1 MHVRTILAGV
11 CALLVGATLTAAV
24 YRLGGT
30 AAPVTHA
37 PISTPPTTT
46 SGSQADMPT
55 PDETNKPVSAHEPAA
70 DVAASKSSIPAA
82 ELPKTEEEW
91 RQKLTPEQYHV
102 VREKGTE
109 RAFTGKYWNHKEDG
123 VYRCIGCGEP
133 LFDATAKFDSECGW
147 PSFFKPIGDGKEIKE
162 AVDDSLYMT
171 RTEVMCRKCNAHLG
185 HVFDDGPNPTGL
197 RYCINSA
204 SIDFEKRPDKAKSP
218 EGEAA
223 RKP

>member
-11 CALLVGATLTAAV
+11 CALLVGASLTAAV

-30 AAPVTHA
+30 DAPVT
-37 PISTPPTTT
+37 PEPTSNPSTTT
-46 SGSQADMPT
+46 NGSQADMPT
-55 PDETNKPVSAHEPAA
+55 PDETAKPASTAA
-70 DVAASKSSIPAA
+70 KSSIPAA
-82 ELPKTEEEW
+82 DLPKTEEEW
-91 RQKLTPEQYHV
+91 RQKLTPEQYHI

-123 VYRCIGCGEP
+123 IYRCVGCGEP
-133 LFDATAKFDSECGW
+133 LFDATAKFESECGW

-204 SIDFEKRPDKAKSP
+204 SIDFEKRPEKDKSP
-218 EGEAA
+218 SEQPST
-223 RKP
+223 KP